1 MQVKDIM
8 TSNVI
13 TISQEETAAVAA
25 RLLSRHNIGSLPVC
39 SADGKLRGLVT
50 DRDIVLRCVAAEEDP
65 NTTRIS
71 EIMSRRVLSVHP
83 EDPASAAASL
93 MAKEQIRRLPVEQNG
108 KVVGIVSLGDVAL
121 APDFHME
128 ASEALSDISLNI
140 HRK

>member
-1 MQVKDIM
+1 
-8 TSNVI
+8 
-13 TISQEETAAVAA
+13 
-25 RLLSRHNIGSLPVC
+25 
-39 SADGKLRGLVT
+39 
-50 DRDIVLRCVAAEEDP
+50 
-65 NTTRIS
+65 
-71 EIMSRRVLSVHP
+71 MSRRVLSVHP